1 MAQEASH
8 PASTQTELFR
18 MTFDFDAL
26 LKAVD
31 WEATPL
37 GCRSKWP
44 RALESLLALLKR
56 SRRPQYLVWGPD
68 RRFFYNAAFLPVIG
82 IKHPAGFG
90 MPMAEVWPEVWD
102 DIEPLVTASIRD
114 GVAHYFEDLPFVLRR
129 HGYDELT

>member
-1 MAQEASH
+1 
-8 PASTQTELFR
+8 

-90 MPMAEVWPEVWD
+90 MPMAEVWPEVWE
-102 DIEPLVTASIRD
+102 DIESIGDRLHPRWR
-114 GVAHYFEDLPFVLRR
+114 GVLLRR
-129 HGYDELT
+129 PAFRSASPRVRTDLIQFFVHTHPGR

>member
-1 MAQEASH
+1 
-8 PASTQTELFR
+8 

-129 HGYDELT
+129 HGYELT

>member
-1 MAQEASH
+1 
-8 PASTQTELFR
+8 